1 MKGGLMKF
9 ARLPV
14 WVLSGLMLA
23 AGVAHAQDVVGQN
36 DKTRTGTPAKP
47 AAASR
52 QTEAEARQKLLLDAA
67 NLIKSGKSAEAYALL
82 APEESRRAGDPD
94 YDYLLGI
101 AALDIGKPNE
111 AIFALER
118 VLAVRPNHLQ
128 ARAEIARAYLAVG
141 EKATAKKEF
150 EIVQSQNPPREVNAT
165 IQKFLDAIN
174 QGQGGVP
181 TLLSGYLE
189 AAYGTDSNVNS
200 ATSNNQVAIPVFGGA
215 IATLNASGVETR
227 DTFWNVSGGAN
238 VRHALSPAWS
248 IFGGANISQRLNSKE
263 TIFNT
268 RGMDGNVG
276 LSLTEAEDSY
286 SAALQ
291 FQGFDV
297 DSKRYRD
304 GTGMTL
310 QWQRNLQNS
319 SQATGYFQYTSL
331 SYPDQSVRDANRYV
345 LGAAYASVMN
355 GAYTPAYY
363 LGAYAGEEKEK
374 QAGVPFLGDK
384 LYGVRA
390 GGELNVQA
398 QTKLFGSLSVESR
411 RYGGNDPFFL
421 VARKDTQTDLN
432 VGVKYVMGN
441 LWTVT
446 PQLSYTRNKSNIIIN
461 DYKRT
466 VLSIGLR
473 RDFSN

>member
-1 MKGGLMKF
+1 MRFAKF
-9 ARLPV
+9 PCWA
-14 WVLSGLMLA
+14 LSGLALA
-23 AGVAHAQDVVGQN
+23 AGVAHAQET
-36 DKTRTGTPAKP
+36 TRQDNRARTHVSGK
-47 AAASR
+47 S
-52 QTEAEARQKLLLDAA
+52 AEAAREADAAVRQKLLQDAA

-82 APEESRRAGDPD
+82 APEEDKRAGDPD

-118 VLAVRPNHLQ
+118 VLAVRPDHLQ

-141 EKATAKKEF
+141 EKTTAKQQF
-150 EIVQSQNPPREVNAT
+150 ELVQSQNPPSEVSAT
-165 IQKFLDAIN
+165 IQRFLDAIN
-174 QGQGGVP
+174 QGQAGVP

-200 ATSNNQVAIPVFGGA
+200 ATSNNQVAIPAFGGA
-215 IATLNASGVETR
+215 FATLNASGVQTR
-227 DTFWNVSGGAN
+227 DTFWNVNGGAN
-238 VRHALSPAWS
+238 VRHALSPTWS
-248 IFGGANISQRLNSKE
+248 IFGGANISQRLNTKE

-268 RGMDGNVG
+268 RGLDGNVG
-276 LSLTEAEDSY
+276 LSLTQAENSY

-297 DSKRYRD
+297 NSKRYRD

-319 SQATGYFQYTSL
+319 SQGTGYFQYTSL
-331 SYPDQSVRDANRYV
+331 SYPGQSVRDANRYV
-345 LGAAYASVMN
+345 LGAAYASVLN

-363 LGAYAGEEKEK
+363 LGAYAGEEKVK
-374 QAGVPFLGDK
+374 QSGVPFLGDK

-390 GGELNVQA
+390 GGELQVHA
-398 QTKLFGSLSVESR
+398 QTKLFGSLNVELR
-411 RYGGNDPFFL
+411 NYGGTDPFFL

-432 VGVKYVMGN
+432 VGVRYVMRKV
-441 LWTVT
+441 WTVT
-446 PQLSYTRNKSNIIIN
+446 PQLSYTRNRSNIIIN

-473 RDFSN
+473 RDFS